1 MATNRGI
8 SDLGDLVDAI
18 ENEIKT
24 AIEDEEKRLLE
35 EKEFLQEIYT
45 QVVGDFEEKTATDL
59 TVLYTV
65 ALVKDLAPDL
75 YSAIE
80 S

>member
-1 MATNRGI
+1 MATI
-8 SDLGDLVDAI
+8 KVVSDVADLVDAI
-18 ENEIKT
+18 ENEIKS

-35 EKEFLQEIYT
+35 EKELQQEIYT
-45 QVVGDFEEKTATDL
+45 QVIGEFEEKAATDL

-75 YSAIE
+75 YAAIE
-80 S
+80 